1 MKSRKNLQL
10 YFLLLL
16 VIVLLGIYF
25 YFFSF
30 IDASYSPYYGD
41 EFFYFKNAE
50 SFYQTSELKAAFTYS
65 GNGSTL
71 IGFDP
76 HGPAY
81 PLLYGFLAK
90 VFGWF
95 NPLIPII
102 NFSILSIALL
112 LLLFQ
117 EETSLQVKSLQLIL
131 ILGSPI
137 TLFYSFSFM
146 PELIQIAGAI
156 LLFLQFKRYHKIQNR
171 SDLILLIFL
180 ILFLGLIRST
190 WFFGLIGLIVYPKK
204 IHWGMALL
212 LLLPAL
218 GLSYLSQIL
227 FHEMVPNTFTGIG
240 ELIRSEQYVQVA
252 EELLFNLKRNLY
264 FALTYSE
271 GKFYTIQKI
280 WMLASIILAFL
291 FFRKEKLIQVGL
303 LIFGLTFIF
312 NMFFYKNY
320 SWNDLR
326 IYSPMLLF
334 LNLSMISSSSHQLV
348 PKSLVMIGL
357 SSFILILPLS
367 LKLIN
372 YRINS
377 NLKVIPESAKEALLH
392 LEQPLILIDTLVLK
406 DYSLDQLPIINREN
420 YPIRYILPY
429 YEMKMEKPTHQITEQ
444 NGQIRLTEVNILSQK
459 ARPNPTWIR

>member
-1 MKSRKNLQL
+1 MIISNARQSHISLAI
-10 YFLLLL
+10 L
-16 VIVLLGIYF
+16 VGLCGVYF

-30 IDASYSPYYGD
+30 INSSYAPYYGD
-41 EFFYFKNAE
+41 EFFYYKNAE
-50 SFYQTSELKAAFTYS
+50 SFHQTSKLEAAFTYT
-65 GNGSTL
+65 GKGSMVV
-71 IGFDP
+71 GFDA
-76 HGPAY
+76 HGPGY
-81 PLLYGFLAK
+81 PILYGSIGK

-95 NPLIPII
+95 GSLIPII
-102 NFSILSIALL
+102 NVSILIIALL
-112 LLLFQ
+112 LLVIQ
-117 EETSLQVKSLQLIL
+117 KKTSLQVKYLQLTL

-137 TLFYSFSFM
+137 TLFYSFSFL

-156 LLFLQFKRYHKIQNR
+156 LLFLQFKRYHKNR
-171 SDLILLIFL
+171 NRVDLILLIFL

-204 IHWGMALL
+204 IQWGMALL

-240 ELIRSEQYVQVA
+240 ELIRSQQYVQVA
-252 EELLFNLKRNLY
+252 EELLSNLKRNLY

-271 GKFYTIQKI
+271 GKFYAIQKI

-291 FFRKEKLIQVGL
+291 FFRKEKLIQVGF

-334 LNLSMISSSSHQLV
+334 LNLSMISSLSHQLV
-348 PKSLVMIGL
+348 PKSLVVINL

-406 DYSLDQLPIINREN
+406 DYSLDQFPISNRKDQ
-420 YPIRYILPY
+420 PIRYILPF
-429 YEMKMEKPTHQITEQ
+429 YEIQIERPTHFIEEEKDQLKVSPMNNLNQ
-444 NGQIRLTEVNILSQK
+444 
-459 ARPNPTWIR
+459 